1 MKNKK
6 IKAIAKSAKK
16 ATKND
21 IKKHLLK
28 DLREI
33 TVKFGQKSKKL
44 DQQIKKSAKQITKL
58 LAKNIK
64 PDTSV
69 LSKTLEEQKEPE
81 SSESTVAN

>member
-6 IKAIAKSAKK
+6 IKALAKSAKK
-16 ATKND
+16 AAGKN
-21 IKKHLLK
+21 INKHLLK

-64 PDTSV
+64 TDTSV
-69 LSKTLEEQKEPE
+69 LLKTLEEQKEPK